1 MRSTYFETSI
11 FLLQKYNYNMNFKK
25 DQKSR
30 FFGEKMHL
38 DKSLS
43 FKENYM
49 NDKLWVKHGVT
60 YNFKQNN
67 EL

>member
-1 MRSTYFETSI
+1 
-11 FLLQKYNYNMNFKK
+11 MNFKK

-43 FKENYM
+43 FKENHM

>member
-1 MRSTYFETSI
+1 
-11 FLLQKYNYNMNFKK
+11 
-25 DQKSR
+25 
-30 FFGEKMHL
+30 MHL

-67 EL
+67 ELWEEKISGSLRPIFRRSHNFMNNVVFVIV